1 MTVRYKPL
9 PEPRSLEELRAI
21 HRAVPADPTDTDDCC
36 RAVATAASLHDRGTA
51 REWLGFLEALELVD
65 SNQDG
70 YYRCDWPADGET
82 LGDRFERRVLGARE
96 LLEVL
101 DSETGATLDQLV
113 PALTDSDGFELRS
126 SDSAEDDIEGRV
138 RRLLGWSLELGRVA
152 KQDERYRRAADGER
166 VE

>member
-9 PEPRSLEELRAI
+9 PEPRSLEELGAI
-21 HRAVPADPTDTDDCC
+21 HRAVPEDP
-36 RAVATAASLHDRGTA
+36 
-51 REWLGFLEALELVD
+51 
-65 SNQDG
+65 
-70 YYRCDWPADGET
+70 T
-82 LGDRFERRVLGARE
+82 LGDRFERRVLGATE

-113 PALTDSDGFELRS
+113 PALKDSDGFELRS